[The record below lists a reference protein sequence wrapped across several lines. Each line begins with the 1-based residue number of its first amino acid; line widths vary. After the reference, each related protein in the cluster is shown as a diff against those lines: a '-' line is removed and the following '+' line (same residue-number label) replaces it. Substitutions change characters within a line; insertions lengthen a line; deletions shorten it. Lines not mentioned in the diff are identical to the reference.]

1 MEEMYRVLVTASSP
15 VEFLGVILIV
25 ALTPAVTEEL
35 LFRGL
40 VQRNFEEGAG
50 GLRGALIAG
59 VTFGAYHLNPF
70 SLLPLMALGAYFGF
84 IVFRSENITLAMS
97 AHFFNNFIAC
107 AAVYL
112 HLDDNFLAIAPA
124 ARPGNTVIAMN
135 FIVFALV
142 FVAST
147 LYFIHITDRDGHD
160 EEELF

>member
-1 MEEMYRVLVTASSP
+1 
-15 VEFLGVILIV
+15 
-25 ALTPAVTEEL
+25 
-35 LFRGL
+35 
-40 VQRNFEEGAG
+40 
-50 GLRGALIAG
+50 
-59 VTFGAYHLNPF
+59 
-70 SLLPLMALGAYFGF
+70 MALGVYFGF

-112 HLDDNFLAIAPA
+112 RLDDNFLAIAPA
-124 ARPGNTVIAMN
+124 ARPGNTLIAMN

-147 LYFIHITDRDGHD
+147 LYFIHITGRNGND